1 MLPISRLSCT
11 RILAKRCAYSTD
23 EKKLGLETKAG
34 KMSFSLP
41 FKYIS
46 AEQLA
51 EIIKAKPAETLKDL
65 VVVDVRDSD
74 FVGGN
79 IVSALNYPSDTF
91 HATVD
96 ELVEKL
102 ENVPRVVFH
111 CYLSQAR
118 GPKAARIY
126 AETRNNRYPNP
137 STPQEIFVLRDGFSG
152 FQSRYRHDPELIEKF
167 DKYYHD

>member
-1 MLPISRLSCT
+1 
-11 RILAKRCAYSTD
+11 
-23 EKKLGLETKAG
+23 
-34 KMSFSLP
+34 MSFSLP

-65 VVVDVRDSD
+65 VVVD
-74 FVGGN
+74 GGN

-102 ENVPRVVFH
+102 ENGLSSIATSHKLGSSPSFSVFADAH
-111 CYLSQAR
+111 LSSGIR

>member
-1 MLPISRLSCT
+1 MLTVPRLLGI
-11 RILAKRCAYSTD
+11 RILSKRCAYSTD
-23 EKKLGLETKAG
+23 AKNLGLETKAG
-34 KMSFSLP
+34 RMSFSLP

-51 EIIKAKPAETLKDL
+51 EIIKAKPAETLKDF

-79 IVSALNYPSDTF
+79 IVSALNYPSDRF

-102 ENVPRVVFH
+102 EKVPKVVFH

-126 AETRNNRYPNP
+126 SETRNHRYPNP

-152 FQSRYRHDPELIEKF
+152 FQARYRDDPELIEKF
-167 DKYYHD
+167 NKYYHD